1 MFTQVGRSIDRSQ
14 GGLGIGLTLVRRL
27 VEMHGGS
34 IAAHSAGIAQGSTFT
49 VRIPLARSILPEA
62 TGDGHA
68 AQPAGT
74 NALRVLVVDDNV
86 DAADSLALLLRASGH
101 TVARVH
107 DGARAVETVERWQPD
122 VVLLDI
128 GLPGM
133 SGYDVARALRRAG
146 ARTRLVALTGYGQ
159 QADRQQTRQAGFDD
173 HLVKPATAKDIRR
186 VLETAVARS

>member
-86 DAADSLALLLRASGH
+86 DAAETLAMLLEVGGNQTRLAH
-101 TVARVH
+101 TGTSALAVA
-107 DGARAVETVERWQPD
+107 AEFAPD
-122 VVLLDI
+122 IVFLDI
-128 GLPGM
+128 GLPELN
-133 SGYDVARALRRAG
+133 GYEVACRLRADQTLRQPV
-146 ARTRLVALTGYGQ
+146 LVALTGWGTEEDRR
-159 QADRQQTRQAGFDD
+159 QAQAAGFDC
-173 HLVKPATAKDIRR
+173 HLVKPVDTDKLDEVLTA
-186 VLETAVARS
+186 ARA